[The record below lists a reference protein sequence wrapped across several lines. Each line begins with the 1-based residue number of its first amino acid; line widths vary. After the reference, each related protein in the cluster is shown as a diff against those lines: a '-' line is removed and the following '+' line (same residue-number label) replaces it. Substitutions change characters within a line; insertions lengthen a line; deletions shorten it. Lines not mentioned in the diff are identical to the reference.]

1 MRAHDRYEAEEY
13 DDYEDEG
20 EEQYEEDGEEGEEEE
35 YEEEERKPTEEEL
48 KILEY
53 RQKLKELH
61 RKNLKKENGSD
72 RASSQ
77 DKKNRLPYDN
87 FGSFFGPSQPA
98 ISQRVLQESKS
109 ILETQHLASRLS
121 NSYRNNG
128 KTSASN
134 STGSK
139 NGVHRRIPK
148 VNEMQRKVERIKV
161 SRDYSFLSDDA
172 VLPAPKKEP
181 TTRNV
186 AVPNSEARSA
196 QVPPRSK
203 PPLGSSGRNVHA
215 AHEER
220 KLNPSNG
227 HMHLARDDRK
237 AVSSNS
243 QMNLARGERKIV
255 SSNGQRKIVSSNGQ
269 MHSKAGPDRP
279 TSASKPNLT
288 PMDSRR
294 QHSSSNGIGP
304 GRPAGPKPQPSKVPV
319 ISMQK
324 RASAP
329 VAKNHLPSAK
339 VPPSS
344 KMQPTIQKKPLEQRR
359 GSEELNRSKTI
370 TKQMAASSKP
380 QVLTIILVTYI
391 VQLASWFDCN
401 ILWLSSL
408 CLLSFLIFL
417 QIKKPLKQISSRAQD
432 PRSKKRPSYS
442 DDEDAEAFNMLRSML
457 GPRKFAT
464 YNDDD
469 DSDMEANF
477 EDIMREEKR
486 SARIARQEDEEQLR
500 LIEEEEKRERM
511 RKLTKKRKL
520 SQ

>member
-1 MRAHDRYEAEEY
+1 MRAYDRYEAEEY

-20 EEQYEEDGEEGEEEE
+20 EEQYEEHGEEGEEEE

-109 ILETQHLASRLS
+109 ILETQHLVSRLS

-186 AVPNSEARSA
+186 SVPNSGVFFTYVQEARSA

-243 QMNLARGERKIV
+243 QMNLARGERTIV

-304 GRPAGPKPQPSKVPV
+304 GRPKPQPSKVPV
-319 ISMQK
+319 VSMQK

-344 KMQPTIQKKPLEQRR
+344 KMQPSIQKKPLEQRR

-370 TKQMAASSKP
+370 TKQMVASSKP
-380 QVLTIILVTYI
+380 QI
-391 VQLASWFDCN
+391 N
-401 ILWLSSL
+401 
-408 CLLSFLIFL
+408 
-417 QIKKPLKQISSRAQD
+417 KPLKQISSRAQD

>member
-1 MRAHDRYEAEEY
+1 MRAYDRYEAEEY
-13 DDYEDEG
+13 DEYEDEG

-35 YEEEERKPTEEEL
+35 YEEEEHKPTEEEL
-48 KILEY
+48 KILAY

-61 RKNLKKENGSD
+61 RKNLKKENGYD

-77 DKKNRLPYDN
+77 NKKNQLPYDN

-121 NSYRNNG
+121 NSQHKNG

-134 STGSK
+134 ITGSK
-139 NGVHRRIPK
+139 NGVHIRKPK

-161 SRDYSFLSDDA
+161 SRDYSFLSDEA

-181 TTRNV
+181 ITQNV
-186 AVPNSEARSA
+186 SVPKSEAQSA

-203 PPLGSSGRNVHA
+203 QSLGSNGRSIHA
-215 AHEER
+215 AHDER
-220 KLNPSNG
+220 KVISSNG

-237 AVSSNS
+237 SASSNN

-255 SSNGQRKIVSSNGQ
+255 SPNGQ
-269 MHSKAGPDRP
+269 MHSKSGTNRP

-288 PMDSRR
+288 PMDTRR
-294 QHSSSNGIGP
+294 QHYNSNGIGP
-304 GRPAGPKPQPSKVPV
+304 GKPAGPKPQPSKMPV
-319 ISMQK
+319 ASMQK
-324 RASAP
+324 RASIPIP
-329 VAKNHLPSAK
+329 VAKNHLPGAK

-344 KMQPTIQKKPLEQRR
+344 KALPSVQKKHLEQRR
-359 GSEELNRSKTI
+359 GSEELHRSKTI
-370 TKQMAASSKP
+370 PKQMIASSKP
-380 QVLTIILVTYI
+380 QISKPMKQT
-391 VQLASWFDCN
+391 
-401 ILWLSSL
+401 SSHA
-408 CLLSFLIFL
+408 
-417 QIKKPLKQISSRAQD
+417 PDTR
-432 PRSKKRPSYS
+432 PKKRPSYS
-442 DDEDAEAFNMLRSML
+442 DDEDAEAFSMLRSML

-464 YNDDD
+464 YDDDD

-500 LIEEEEKRERM
+500 LIEEEEKREQM
-511 RKLTKKRKL
+511 RKLAKKRKL
-520 SQ
+520 SQQH

>member
-121 NSYRNNG
+121 NSYHNNG

-172 VLPAPKKEP
+172 VLPAPKREP

-186 AVPNSEARSA
+186 AKPNSGVFFTYVQEARSA

-215 AHEER
+215 AREER
-220 KLNPSNG
+220 KLNSSNG

-304 GRPAGPKPQPSKVPV
+304 GRPTGPKPQPSKVPV

-344 KMQPTIQKKPLEQRR
+344 KMQPSIQKKPLEQRR

-370 TKQMAASSKP
+370 PKQMAALSKP
-380 QVLTIILVTYI
+380 QI
-391 VQLASWFDCN
+391 N
-401 ILWLSSL
+401 
-408 CLLSFLIFL
+408 
-417 QIKKPLKQISSRAQD
+417 KPLKQISSRAQD
-432 PRSKKRPSYS
+432 PCSKKRPSYS